1 MNLEN
6 KIFYEIKQQKISA
19 NGLWRFQQYWGA
31 FAINKLNANERKEFY
46 NIMNNLCE
54 QKIFTSE
61 PYRSNTINYRLTEYG
76 EHIIYD

>member
-46 NIMNNLCE
+46 NTMNNLCE
-54 QKIFTSE
+54 QQIFTTE
-61 PYRSNTINYRLTEYG
+61 PYRGDTINFRLTEYG

>member
-1 MNLEN
+1 MNLED
-6 KIFYEIKQQKISA
+6 KIFCEIKRQKIGA

-31 FAINKLNANERKEFY
+31 FATNKLDAIERKEFS
-46 NIMNNLCE
+46 NTMNNLCK